1 MNLLARFKGLSSKIY
16 FAFLVAAGM
25 PVMVAG
31 LVGIYSSLE
40 TLRQETL
47 HHLEQEVH
55 GRAAGMGHFFDQLAS
70 ELLYLASS
78 SLLYD
83 LANSTK
89 AADGKLPVVARQ
101 RLERDYAAFARA
113 YPYIYQVRFLDANA
127 QEVVR
132 IDRRDGH
139 LVIVPEGELQDKSDR
154 YYVHEGLSHEAGQ
167 VYVSP
172 LDLNVEH
179 GQADQSDV
187 K

>member
-70 ELLYLASS
+70 EILYLASS

-89 AADGKLPVVARQ
+89 SADGKLPAVARQ

-113 YPYIYQVRFLDANA
+113 SGSSRSSRRGAISTWATCAPRRAKAWVSSQPMGPPPSTTRRRGSVRRF
-127 QEVVR
+127 QTVSEVR
-132 IDRRDGH
+132 
-139 LVIVPEGELQDKSDR
+139 
-154 YYVHEGLSHEAGQ
+154 
-167 VYVSP
+167 
-172 LDLNVEH
+172 
-179 GQADQSDV
+179 
-187 K
+187 